1 MERPLHSDRWH
12 QVAAL
17 RPRWRMHARSDRQ
30 QVRGA
35 TWHIVSGDGRSGT
48 LRLDAGAWSIV
59 GRCDGHRTMQA
70 IWDEALAED
79 PAAAPTQDE
88 AIELLARLVDERC
101 LACDGLPDV
110 AVIRED
116 DRTRAARRLSG
127 RLNPLAP
134 RMSLGD
140 PTPLLRP
147 LDPLARRL
155 FSPAGALAWL
165 ALVALASGLA
175 LADTDAVVRH
185 AGHWAQSPRHLLLAT
200 LAWLPMK
207 AVHEAAHGL
216 AVRRWGGAV
225 REAGLAWMIGL
236 PVPYVDASAA
246 DRFASSRQRA
256 AVGAAG
262 ILAELALA
270 ALGLIAWAMTEPGW
284 LHDAGFAVA
293 VAGTTST
300 LLFNGN
306 PLMRMDGYFVLC
318 DLAGLPNLA
327 TRSGAWWRAALQRT
341 LGWRDAQGPQTA
353 AGERGWLVAYA
364 PFAWGWRLGLM
375 GSLAIWAGGQHRLLG
390 AAVALLTAWGLVLVP
405 LRALLRGPSEAGA
418 PLAARW
424 RMHARLG
431 AVLAGLAA
439 LAVMVPLPDRTV
451 APGLVR
457 TPDDARVRAGVEGF
471 VVAAESGRRVDP
483 GAVVV
488 RLDDPALRRE
498 RERLEQAR
506 PGLRAELFASLRSDP
521 ARARQAEEA
530 LVGIEAELASI
541 DERLAQLDV
550 SVTVSGR
557 FEADRPADLP
567 GRFVREGDE
576 LGTLAGAGPVHVRV
590 ALDQDEAARLRAGV
604 RTVDLRLAEAPGRVL
619 TGRLL
624 RQAPAAVDALPGA
637 ALGERFGGT
646 IPVDPADEAG
656 TKPMRP
662 TYVVDIALEAAID
675 PPPRPGGRAWVRL
688 DHGDASLAEQ
698 MARWLRQTVRSR
710 FAPDAL

>member
-12 QVAAL
+12 HVAAL

-30 QVRGA
+30 VVRGA
-35 TWHIVSGDGRSGT
+35 TWHIVCGDGRSGT

-70 IWDEALAED
+70 IWDEALSED
-79 PAAAPTQDE
+79 PAGAPSQDE

-101 LACDGLPDV
+101 LACEGLPDV
-110 AVIRED
+110 AVLRDD
-116 DRTRAARRLSG
+116 DRTRAARQLAG

-147 LDPLARRL
+147 LEPLARRL

-165 ALVALASGLA
+165 ALVALAAGLA
-175 LADTDAVVRH
+175 LSELEAVVRH
-185 AGHWAQSPRHLLLAT
+185 VGHWAQSPRHLLLAT

-207 AVHEAAHGL
+207 AVHEAAHAL

-246 DRFASSRQRA
+246 DRFASARQRA
-256 AVGAAG
+256 AVAAAG
-262 ILAELALA
+262 ILAEIALA
-270 ALGLIAWAMTEPGW
+270 AFGLVVWAMTEPGW
-284 LHDAGFAVA
+284 VHDAGFAVA

-327 TRSGAWWRAALQRT
+327 TRSGSWWRALLQRA
-341 LGWRDAQGPQTA
+341 LGWADAQAPQTA
-353 AGERGWLVAYA
+353 AGERPWLAAYA
-364 PFAWGWRLGLM
+364 PLAWCWRVGLM
-375 GSLAIWAGGQHRLLG
+375 ASLALWAGGQHRLLG
-390 AAVALLTAWGLVLVP
+390 AAVALLSAWWLLGAP

-418 PLAARW
+418 SLGARW
-424 RMHARLG
+424 RMRTRLV
-431 AVLAGLAA
+431 AVVAGLAA
-439 LAVMVPLPDRTV
+439 LVVAVPLPDRTV

-457 TPDDARVRAGVEGF
+457 TSDDARVRAGVDGF
-471 VVAAESGRRVDP
+471 VVTAESGRRVDP
-483 GAVVV
+483 GEVVV

-506 PGLRAELFASLRSDP
+506 PGLRAELFASLRTDP

-530 LVGIEAELASI
+530 LVGIEAELATI
-541 DERLAQLDV
+541 DERLAQLNV

-557 FEADRPADLP
+557 FEVDRPADLP

-590 ALDQDEAARLRAGV
+590 ALDQDEAARLRGGV
-604 RTVDLRLAEAPGRVL
+604 QTVALRLAEAPGRVL
-619 TGRLL
+619 AGRLL
-624 RQAPAAVDALPGA
+624 REAPAAVDTLPGA

-646 IPVDPADEAG
+646 IPVDPADEQG
-656 TKPMRP
+656 TKPTRP
-662 TYVVDIALEAAID
+662 TYVVDIALDAPID

-688 DHGDASLAEQ
+688 DHGNASLAEQ
-698 MARWLRQTVRSR
+698 AARWLRQTVRGR

>member
-12 QVAAL
+12 HVAAL

-30 QVRGA
+30 VVRGA
-35 TWHIVSGDGRSGT
+35 TWHIVCGDGRSGT

-79 PAAAPTQDE
+79 PAGAPSQDE

-101 LACDGLPDV
+101 LACEGLPDV
-110 AVIRED
+110 AVLRDD
-116 DRTRAARRLSG
+116 DRTRAARQLAG

-140 PTPLLRP
+140 PTALLRP
-147 LDPLARRL
+147 LEPLARRL

-165 ALVALASGLA
+165 ALVALAAGLA
-175 LADTDAVVRH
+175 LSELEAVVRH
-185 AGHWAQSPRHLLLAT
+185 VGHWAQSPRHLLLAT

-207 AVHEAAHGL
+207 AVHEAAHAL

-246 DRFASSRQRA
+246 DRFASARQRA
-256 AVGAAG
+256 AVAAAG
-262 ILAELALA
+262 ILAEIALA
-270 ALGLIAWAMTEPGW
+270 ALGLVVWAMTEPGW
-284 LHDAGFAVA
+284 VHDAGFAVA

-318 DLAGLPNLA
+318 DLAGLPNLG
-327 TRSGAWWRAALQRT
+327 TRSASWWRALLQRA
-341 LGWRDAQGPQTA
+341 LGWADAQAPQTA
-353 AGERGWLVAYA
+353 AGERPWLAAYA
-364 PFAWGWRLGLM
+364 PLAWCWRVGLM
-375 GSLAIWAGGQHRLLG
+375 ASLALWAGGQHRLLG
-390 AAVALLTAWGLVLVP
+390 AAVALLSTWWLLGMP

-418 PLAARW
+418 SLGARW
-424 RMHARLG
+424 RMRTRLA
-431 AVLAGLAA
+431 AVVAGLVA
-439 LAVMVPLPDRTV
+439 LVVALPLPDRTV

-457 TPDDARVRAGVEGF
+457 TSDDARVRAGVDGF
-471 VVAAESGRRVDP
+471 VVTAESGRRVDP
-483 GAVVV
+483 GEVVV

-506 PGLRAELFASLRSDP
+506 PGLRAELFASLRTDP

-590 ALDQDEAARLRAGV
+590 ALDQDEAARLRGGV
-604 RTVDLRLAEAPGRVL
+604 RTVALRLAEAPGRVL
-619 TGRLL
+619 PGRLL
-624 RQAPAAVDALPGA
+624 REAPAAVDTLPGA

-656 TKPMRP
+656 TKPTRP
-662 TYVVDIALEAAID
+662 TYVVDIALESPID

-698 MARWLRQTVRSR
+698 AARWLRQTVRGR